1 MTDYNKAVSRLE
13 HILDSMD
20 AVLLEA
26 IRKQKQ
32 GVVRSDKNFDSY
44 MANLAKVSSLLQL
57 RAYYKEKAAD
67 ANI

>member
-1 MTDYNKAVSRLE
+1 MTDYNKAISRLE

-20 AVLLEA
+20 AVLSEA

-32 GVVRSDKNFDSY
+32 GVVRSDKSFDSY